1 MDDVSVAAEGGDGG
15 NLVTNGGF
23 ESPSLTK
30 DGETG
35 SANAPANA
43 ATQRPAPRT
52 PHHAA
57 DWPHSLTVSVR

>member
-43 ATQRPAPRT
+43 ATART

>member
-35 SANAPANA
+35 FRQRSSQRRNA
-43 ATQRPAPRT
+43 AART